1 MTGRRFATLAAT
13 AALLLLSLPPRV
25 ARPNTSAGG
34 KLSID
39 AKLDADRIAPGE
51 TATLTVQVQS
61 EGLNLP
67 DVPLPLLSG
76 VTVERAGTAQN
87 FSIINGRVSR
97 TSTTV
102 YRLIPRGE
110 GVVTIPPLRIA
121 VGGEQAE
128 TSPLTL
134 TVSRAV
140 APRVPSPLQG
150 SLPPGAAPAGTPEI
164 FVKATVDH
172 PRVYWNQQVTLRLRL
187 YSRVDVIG
195 DVDWKPAS
203 TDGFWTEGL
212 GPPRQGRQIVNGKEY
227 AVLEI
232 PTALFPTRTG
242 TLTIGSAQVRCR
254 VARVIQP
261 PDPWSMLAMPDV
273 VPQDVSV
280 HSDPITVAV
289 EALPAGA
296 PAGFEGA
303 VGDFHLAFHVDSLTA
318 RAGEP
323 AAARVTITG
332 RGNIATIRDPEIHA
346 RGASREYVVGT
357 STKVDR
363 TGDRL
368 AGEREHDVAFVADQ
382 PGTLEILPVHFAWF
396 DPESRSYRSQSTES
410 VTVKIL
416 PGGEARPS
424 AIVPG
429 GLAAA
434 APRRASGPLGTL
446 SLDPPAA
453 SAALLGSSI
462 VAFGAAVLTGRSRRR
477 RFRDPRTMR
486 RRALEKIL
494 GRELTQA
501 ASLAGSGEPARAA
514 ALAEQAVLSGAG
526 LRYDAELLGL
536 AKAERGHTLRSRGA
550 SESEASALE
559 SLLGALQAIAYA
571 PPETR
576 ISDAKHAIASAR
588 QALERYRKEM
598 EP

>member
-1 MTGRRFATLAAT
+1 MTGRRIAILT
-13 AALLLLSLPPRV
+13 AALLIATSPPRV
-25 ARPNTSAGG
+25 ARATTSASG
-34 KLSID
+34 KLSIE

-51 TATLTVQVQS
+51 TATLTVEVQS

-67 DVPLPLLSG
+67 DVPLPLLQS

-110 GVVTIPPLRIA
+110 GAVTIPPLKIA
-121 VGGEQAE
+121 VGGERAE

-134 TVSRAV
+134 TVSHAV
-140 APRVPSPLQG
+140 APRTPAPLRG
-150 SLPPGAAPAGTPEI
+150 ALPPGAAPAGTPEI

-172 PRVYWNQQVTLRLRL
+172 PRAYWNQQVTLRLRL

-195 DVDWKPAS
+195 DVDWRPPS

-212 GPPRQGRQIVNGKEY
+212 GPARQGRQIVNGKEY
-227 AVLEI
+227 AVMEI

-273 VPQDVSV
+273 VPEDVSI
-280 HSDPITVAV
+280 HSEPISIVVDP
-289 EALPAGA
+289 LPAGA
-296 PAGFEGA
+296 PPGFGGA
-303 VGDFHLAFHVDSLTA
+303 VGEFRLAFHVDSLTA

-332 RGNIATIRDPEIHA
+332 TGNVATIRDPEIHA

-382 PGTLEILPVHFAWF
+382 PGTLEILPIHFAWF
-396 DPESRSYRSQSTES
+396 DPESRSYRSQSTE
-410 VTVKIL
+410 TVIVKVL
-416 PGGEARPS
+416 PGSGREARPGG
-424 AIVPG
+424 IVPG

-434 APRRASGPLGTL
+434 APRRSHGPLGTL
-446 SLDPPAA
+446 TLDPPAA
-453 SAALLGSSI
+453 SVVLLGSSI
-462 VAFGAAVLTGRSRRR
+462 VGFGAAVLTGRSRQR
-477 RFRDPRTMR
+477 RFRDPRAKR
-486 RRALEKIL
+486 RRALEAIL
-494 GRELTQA
+494 GRDLSRS
-501 ASLAGSGEPARAA
+501 ASLARSGEPAKAA
-514 ALAEQAVLSGAG
+514 ARAEHAVLSGTG
-526 LRYDAELLGL
+526 LRYDVELQGL
-536 AKAERGHTLRSRGA
+536 ARAERGQALLSRGA
-550 SESEASALE
+550 PDGDVAAIE
-559 SLLGALQAIAYA
+559 SLLTALQAIAYA

-576 ISDAKHAIASAR
+576 VSDAKHAIASAR
-588 QALERYRKEM
+588 RALERYRNEM
-598 EP
+598 AT

>member
-1 MTGRRFATLAAT
+1 VTGRRVGILI
-13 AALLLLSLPPRV
+13 AALLFLGLPPRA
-25 ARPNTSAGG
+25 ARSNTSASG
-34 KLSID
+34 KLSIT
-39 AKLDADRIAPGE
+39 ARLDPDQIAPGE
-51 TATLTVQVQS
+51 TATLTVEVQS

-67 DVPLPLLSG
+67 DVPLPALSG
-76 VTVERAGTAQN
+76 VGVERAGTVQN
-87 FSIINGRVSR
+87 FSITNGRVSR
-97 TSTTV
+97 TSTTE

-121 VGGEQAE
+121 VGGDRAE
-128 TSPLTL
+128 TAPLTL
-134 TVSRAV
+134 TVSHAVTPRAP
-140 APRVPSPLQG
+140 APLRG
-150 SLPPGAAPAGTPEI
+150 ALPPGAAPAGTPEI

-195 DVDWKPAS
+195 DVDWKPPS

-212 GPPRQGRQIVNGKEY
+212 GPARQGRQIVNGREY
-227 AVLEI
+227 AVMEI

-273 VPQDVSV
+273 VPQDVSI
-280 HSDPITVAV
+280 HTDPIAVAV
-289 EALPAGA
+289 EELPPGA
-296 PAGFEGA
+296 PAGFGGA

-332 RGNIATIRDPEIHA
+332 TGNVATIRDPEIHA

-368 AGEREHDVAFVADQ
+368 AGQREHDVAFVADQ

-410 VTVKIL
+410 VSIRVL
-416 PGGEARPS
+416 PGAGGEPKPGL
-424 AIVPG
+424 VPG

-434 APRRASGPLGTL
+434 APRRSSGPLGTL

-462 VAFGAAVLTGRSRRR
+462 VAFAAAVLTGRTRRR
-477 RFRDPRTMR
+477 RFRDPRTKR
-486 RRALEKIL
+486 RLALEGIL
-494 GRELTQA
+494 SRHLA
-501 ASLAGSGEPARAA
+501 RASSLAGSREPARAA
-514 ALAEQAVLSGAG
+514 ALAEQAVLSGTG
-526 LRYDAELLGL
+526 LRFDVELLGL
-536 AKAERGHTLRSRGA
+536 AKAERGQALRSRGA
-550 SESEASALE
+550 PDGEVAAME
-559 SLLGALQAIAYA
+559 SLLAALQAIAYA

-576 ISDAKHAIASAR
+576 SSDAKHAIASAR
-588 QALERYRKEM
+588 RSLERYRKEM
-598 EP
+598 ET